1 MTALIH
7 DLPDDAKQGVISFAA
22 DRLTPDGYFLLY
34 DRLRLTE
41 AGTFTLQR
49 SIWARIEREFGR
61 GMRTAEDF
69 DQYEADIAPIIGKIG
84 DYAKW
89 FADAGLVMQILHLHG
104 NIALIGG
111 AKLG

>member
-1 MTALIH
+1 MTALTFH

-49 SIWARIEREFGR
+49 SIWARIERELAAACER
-61 GMRTAEDF
+61 RRISINTRL
-69 DQYEADIAPIIGKIG
+69 ISRPIIGR
-84 DYAKW
+84 A
-89 FADAGLVMQILHLHG
+89 A
-104 NIALIGG
+104 
-111 AKLG
+111 